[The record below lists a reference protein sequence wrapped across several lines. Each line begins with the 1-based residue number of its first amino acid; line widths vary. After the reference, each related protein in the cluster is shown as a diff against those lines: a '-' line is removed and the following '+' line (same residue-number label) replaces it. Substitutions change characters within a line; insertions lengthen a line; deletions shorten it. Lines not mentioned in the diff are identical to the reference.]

1 MEPLP
6 KIPSP
11 PAHHWRE
18 FRIRAMPAIVFFV
31 ATVVAVAVWKDHVAA
46 PTVFGEVE
54 AVQANVSSAKAG
66 LLSKLTVERFQRVT
80 AGDIIGEVTV
90 ADPLVL
96 IRSVAVIRAEIELLR
111 ANMKPVLGLQQAAI
125 QSEELRLEWMRLRTQ
140 LLTARINFQ
149 FSTNEFV
156 RMEALFKDR
165 IISDRVFEQAK
176 TAKEK
181 LQAEVENLANL
192 INESETNFNQL
203 RLTEKLAAAQG
214 SEDPLHAAIAVQEEK
229 LRLTE
234 AEMSPVLL
242 RVPMDGVVS
251 IIHKRSG
258 EVVTSGEAIITIST
272 LASER
277 IIGYMRQP
285 ISVEPRIGMSVQVR
299 TRGFTRQSAS
309 ATIRKVGSDMELVM
323 SPLRLR
329 GLAKNEERGLPF
341 VVDLPPGLQVHPG
354 ELVDL
359 ILQPKAKTSYPSA
372 SPGH

>member
-214 SEDPLHAAIAVQEEK
+214 SGIFE
-229 LRLTE
+229 
-234 AEMSPVLL
+234 S
-242 RVPMDGVVS
+242 DG
-251 IIHKRSG
+251 
-258 EVVTSGEAIITIST
+258 
-272 LASER
+272 
-277 IIGYMRQP
+277 
-285 ISVEPRIGMSVQVR
+285 
-299 TRGFTRQSAS
+299 
-309 ATIRKVGSDMELVM
+309 
-323 SPLRLR
+323 RLR
-329 GLAKNEERGLPF
+329 CA
-341 VVDLPPGLQVHPG
+341 
-354 ELVDL
+354 
-359 ILQPKAKTSYPSA
+359 A
-372 SPGH
+372 